1 MVKTGNRSRD
11 HVPELQI
18 RVKEQ
23 IGQDPWMSFSALA
36 AVYLTGT
43 AELQG
48 PDDAPTKSKPAG
60 PTPQSARVKLCEKAT
75 ATQKTK
81 DGRDEKKDLNICLT
95 HHERLDGDSGMVLV
109 SAAVRQVEGQDKQ
122 AFLVSA

>member
-1 MVKTGNRSRD
+1 V
-11 HVPELQI
+11 QI

-23 IGQDPWMSFSALA
+23 IGQDPWLSFPALP
-36 AVYLTGT
+36 AVYLAGT
-43 AELQG
+43 AGLRA
-48 PDDAPTKSKPAG
+48 PAAAPTKSEPVGA
-60 PTPQSARVKLCEKAT
+60 TPQSAWVKLCEKAT

-122 AFLVSA
+122 AFMVSA